1 MNKIQHG
8 ALMVRDWV
16 YNDKGNPC
24 KITVTYEGSAWRQG
38 TDGIRYQ
45 FSDINPAHGIPIT
58 KDILVKNNLSVSE
71 QGMCFL
77 PHSDISLSFSDD
89 YVSVLDSDYNAFL
102 AIHYVHELQHLLRL
116 IYPNGD
122 YKIDHV

>member
-1 MNKIQHG
+1 MDKIQHT

-16 YNDKGNPC
+16 YNDKGKPC
-24 KITVTYEGSAWRQG
+24 KITVTYEDSAWGQG
-38 TDGIRYQ
+38 TDGILYQ
-45 FSDINPAHGIPIT
+45 FSKINPAHGIPIM

-77 PHSDISLSFSDD
+77 PNSDVSLSFAGN
-89 YVSVLDSDYNAFL
+89 YVSVLDSEF
-102 AIHYVHELQHLLRL
+102 AIHYIHELQHLLRL

-122 YKIDHV
+122 YEIDHV